1 MIFPHASLTLNGKPL
16 NAFTLNTLFHTTF
29 RAFTH
34 KNYKLFWTGH
44 AISLIGTWMQ
54 TLAQGWLV
62 WRLTHSPFWLGV
74 ASAMS
79 QLPSLLLGSVGG
91 VIVDRTRKRR
101 VLFVTQSGLAITA
114 LTLAILTYLNII
126 RVEIVVLLAA
136 ISGVFAAI
144 DAPARLSFVQ
154 DLVGKEDV
162 GNAVAINSTTFNAAR
177 LVGPSIA
184 GILVPYIGEAGCF
197 FLNSLSY
204 AALLFTLS
212 LMKNLPKP
220 VPNHS
225 NSFHQQWLEAF
236 HYVKNSQLH
245 RLILLNTAAFGS
257 FAFAYTV
264 LAPAFAG
271 QVLDIGVQ
279 GLGLLMG
286 TVGAG
291 ALTGGLTLA
300 SFPREKP
307 RGKLIQQA
315 GFTLSVVVFIFSI
328 SKIVPISFVM
338 LFLIGF
344 SGIFLLASSN
354 TVLQIHTPDHLRGRV
369 LGLYTT
375 CFLGVSPIGHFL
387 VGSIA
392 EQIGPQAALAF
403 VSGLC
408 FVIAIFTLGRNQAL
422 RKV

>member
-1 MIFPHASLTLNGKPL
+1 M
-16 NAFTLNTLFHTTF
+16 
-29 RAFTH
+29 
-34 KNYKLFWTGH
+34 GH
-44 AISLIGTWMQ
+44 AVSLIGSWMQ

-62 WRLTHSPFWLGV
+62 WRLTESPFWLGV

-101 VLFVTQSGLAITA
+101 VLFITQSGLAVTA
-114 LTLAILTYLNII
+114 MMLAILTYTDHI

-136 ISGVFAAI
+136 VSGVFIAI

-162 GNAVAINSTTFNAAR
+162 GNAVALNSTTFNGAR

-184 GILVPYIGEAGCF
+184 GVLVPFIGEAGCF
-197 FLNSLSY
+197 LINSLSFT
-204 AALLFTLS
+204 ALLFTLTR
-212 LMKNLPKP
+212 MKNLPQPIVNPK
-220 VPNHS
+220 
-225 NSFHQQWLEAF
+225 NSFSKEWMEAF
-236 HYVKNSQLH
+236 QFVKNSQLH
-245 RLILLNTAAFGS
+245 RLVLINTAAFGS

-271 QVLDIGVQ
+271 EVLNIGVQ

-291 ALTGGLTLA
+291 ALMGGLSMA
-300 SFPREKP
+300 SLPKGTP
-307 RGKLIQQA
+307 RGKMIQYA
-315 GFTLSVVVFIFSI
+315 GFSLATVVFVFSI
-328 SKIVPISFVM
+328 SNWIPLSFVM
-338 LFLIGF
+338 LFFIGL

-354 TVLQIHTPDHLRGRV
+354 TVLQIHTPDALRGRV
-369 LGLYTT
+369 LGMYTT
-375 CFLGVSPIGHFL
+375 CFLGVSPVGHFL
-387 VGSIA
+387 VG
-392 EQIGPQAALAF
+392 ALAEKIGTQEALAI

-408 FVIAIFTLGRNQAL
+408 FFIAIFTLGKNSAL
-422 RKV
+422 REV

>member
-1 MIFPHASLTLNGKPL
+1 MNFLLR
-16 NAFTLNTLFHTTF
+16 TTF

-34 KNYKLFWTGH
+34 RNYKLFWTGH
-44 AISLIGTWMQ
+44 AISLIGSWMQ

-91 VIVDRTRKRR
+91 VIVDRSRKRL
-101 VLFVTQSGLAITA
+101 VLFITQSGLAITA
-114 LTLAILTYLNII
+114 MLLAILTFFEII
-126 RVEIVVLLAA
+126 RVEVVVFLAA
-136 ISGVFAAI
+136 VSGIFAAI

-197 FLNSLSY
+197 FLNSISY

-212 LMKNLPKP
+212 LMTNLPKP
-220 VPNHS
+220 IPNHH
-225 NSFHQQWLEAF
+225 NSFREQWLEAF
-236 HYVKNSQLH
+236 QYVQHSQLH

-271 QVLDIGVQ
+271 KVLNIGVQ

-300 SFPREKP
+300 SFPRNTP
-307 RGKLIQQA
+307 RGKIIRVS
-315 GFTLSVVVFIFSI
+315 GFILSLVVFIFSI
-328 SKIVPISFVM
+328 SKIIPLSFVM

-354 TVLQIHTPDHLRGRV
+354 TVLQLHTPDHLRGRV

-387 VGSIA
+387 VGSLA
-392 EQIGPQAALAF
+392 ERIGIQTALAL

-408 FVIAIFTLGRNQAL
+408 FLIALFTLGRNQAL